1 MKSFVV
7 IGLGRFG
14 MAIARE
20 LAKLGHEVIAIDR
33 DEAKINEIADEVTHA
48 MSGDI
53 HDEDVLRRMGVA
65 ECDCAVVAF
74 ATSLQDNILVT
85 LLLKELGV
93 KRVIAK
99 ARSEMHVRVLKKVGA
114 DQIIF
119 PEEDMGIRLARSLDS
134 DNLLAS
140 IDIGGEY
147 RVAEIRA
154 PREWYGKS
162 LVELNLRR
170 RSNLNVL
177 LIKTQGGKGQLV
189 NPSAEYVI
197 RADDLIVVMG
207 LDQDVSE
214 VSDEK

>member
-53 HDEDVLRRMGVA
+53 HDEGVLRRMGVA

-99 ARSEMHVRVLKKVGA
+99 ARSEMDPFLCFLSTDFSTQWCPCLCG
-114 DQIIF
+114 
-119 PEEDMGIRLARSLDS
+119 L
-134 DNLLAS
+134 
-140 IDIGGEY
+140 
-147 RVAEIRA
+147 
-154 PREWYGKS
+154 
-162 LVELNLRR
+162 
-170 RSNLNVL
+170 L
-177 LIKTQGGKGQLV
+177 LIWSWLCRLLS
-189 NPSAEYVI
+189 P
-197 RADDLIVVMG
+197 
-207 LDQDVSE
+207 
-214 VSDEK
+214 

>member
-53 HDEDVLRRMGVA
+53 HDEGVLRRMGVA

-93 KRVIAK
+93 KRVIAHHPG
-99 ARSEMHVRVLKKVGA
+99 HVPRPSLRLPWSSA
-114 DQIIF
+114 HSALTLS
-119 PEEDMGIRLARSLDS
+119 PEKPCR
-134 DNLLAS
+134 
-140 IDIGGEY
+140 
-147 RVAEIRA
+147 
-154 PREWYGKS
+154 
-162 LVELNLRR
+162 
-170 RSNLNVL
+170 
-177 LIKTQGGKGQLV
+177 
-189 NPSAEYVI
+189 
-197 RADDLIVVMG
+197 
-207 LDQDVSE
+207 
-214 VSDEK
+214 